1 MYEKIVLPN
10 GVRVVAERIE
20 HVRSAALGI
29 WVGNGS
35 RFEPKEQ
42 NGISHFIEH
51 MIFKGTE
58 KHTARQIA
66 SMMDAM
72 GGQSNAFTTKDCTCY
87 YMKVLD
93 THLHTAAELL
103 ADMFL
108 CSRFADEDIALER
121 GVVLEE
127 IDMYEDAP
135 DDVATEKLFEACYQ
149 GTALGRPILGT
160 EETLNAMDSKVLHH
174 YMKCNYH
181 PQDTVVALS
190 GRFSDADLQYI
201 CELFGQMQ
209 GNGHN
214 EIERASYQPCIV
226 VRPKEIEQNHLCIG
240 FPGLPLLDK
249 KRYAYQ
255 LMNGIIG
262 GGMSSR
268 LFQTVRERNGLC
280 YSVYSFPSSH
290 VDTGMFSIYVGLGQ
304 EQEQKA
310 TRLIC
315 DVLRQFCEEGPTREE
330 LSRCREQL
338 KSNLLM
344 GLESTNARM
353 HHLGRSELFQQ
364 RVLDADE
371 LVTAYDAVTAEQICE
386 LARQVFCFD
395 KVSICAVGNTAS
407 HTYYQELIGADK
419 IRADKFF

>member
-1 MYEKIVLPN
+1 MYQKITLRN
-10 GVRVVAERIE
+10 GVRVVAERID
-20 HVRSAALGI
+20 HVRSAAIGVWI
-29 WVGNGS
+29 GNGS
-35 RFEPKEQ
+35 RFESAEQ

-58 KHTARQIA
+58 KRTARHIA

-108 CSRFADEDIALER
+108 CSSFADEDIELER

-127 IDMYEDAP
+127 IDMYEDTP
-135 DDVATEKLFEACYQ
+135 EDVATEKLFEACYE

-160 EETLNAMDSKVLHH
+160 EETLARMDSKALHD
-174 YMKCNYH
+174 YVRKNYH
-181 PQDTVVALS
+181 PEDTVVALS
-190 GRFSDADLQYI
+190 GSFSDADLDYI
-201 CELFGQMQ
+201 CELFGEMQ
-209 GNGHN
+209 GSGRNQ
-214 EIERASYQPCIV
+214 IEPAHYQPRV
-226 VRPKEIEQNHLCIG
+226 VIRSKEIEQNHLCLG
-240 FPGLPLLDK
+240 FPGLPLLDD

-255 LMNGIIG
+255 LMNAIIG

-268 LFQTVRERNGLC
+268 LFQTVRERNGMC
-280 YSVYSFPSSH
+280 YSIYSFPSSH

-304 EQEQKA
+304 EDEAKA
-310 TRLIC
+310 AKLIC
-315 DVLRQFCEEGPTREE
+315 NVLRDFCAEGPTREE

-353 HHLGRSELFQQ
+353 HHLGRYELFTDH
-364 RVLDADE
+364 VVSSDE
-371 LVTAYDAVTAEQICE
+371 LVAAYDAVTADQVRA
-386 LARQVFCFD
+386 LANEVFRFD
-395 KVSICAVGNTAS
+395 QASICAVGNTGDEA
-407 HTYYQELIGADK
+407 YYRSLIG
-419 IRADKFF
+419 

>member
-1 MYEKIVLPN
+1 MYQKITLRN
-10 GVRVVAERIE
+10 GVRVVAERID
-20 HVRSAALGI
+20 HVRSAAIGVWI
-29 WVGNGS
+29 GNGS
-35 RFEPKEQ
+35 RFERAEQ

-58 KHTARQIA
+58 KRTARHIA
-66 SMMDAM
+66 SVMDAM

-103 ADMFL
+103 TDMFL
-108 CSRFADEDIALER
+108 CSSFADEDIELER

-127 IDMYEDAP
+127 IDMYEDTP
-135 DDVATEKLFEACYQ
+135 EDVATEKLFEACYE

-160 EETLNAMDSKVLHH
+160 EETLARMDSKALHD
-174 YMKCNYH
+174 YVRKNYH

-190 GRFSDADLQYI
+190 GSFSDADLDYI
-201 CELFGQMQ
+201 CELFGEMQ
-209 GNGHN
+209 GSGRNQ
-214 EIERASYQPCIV
+214 IEPAHYQPRVV
-226 VRPKEIEQNHLCIG
+226 VRSKEIEQNHLCLG
-240 FPGLPLLDK
+240 FPGLPLLDD

-255 LMNGIIG
+255 LMNAIIG

-268 LFQTVRERNGLC
+268 LFQTVRERNGMC
-280 YSVYSFPSSH
+280 YSIYSFPSSH

-304 EQEQKA
+304 EDEAKA
-310 TRLIC
+310 AKLIC
-315 DVLRQFCEEGPTREE
+315 NVLHDFCAEGPTREE

-353 HHLGRSELFQQ
+353 HHLGRYELFTDH
-364 RVLDADE
+364 VVSSDE
-371 LVTAYDAVTAEQICE
+371 LVAAYDAVTADQVRA
-386 LARQVFCFD
+386 LANEVFRFD
-395 KVSICAVGNTAS
+395 QASICAVGNTGDEA
-407 HTYYQELIGADK
+407 YYRSLIG
-419 IRADKFF
+419 

>member
-1 MYEKIVLPN
+1 MYQKITLRN
-10 GVRVVAERIE
+10 GVRVVAERID
-20 HVRSAALGI
+20 HVRSAAIGVWI
-29 WVGNGS
+29 GNGS
-35 RFEPKEQ
+35 RFESAEQ

-58 KHTARQIA
+58 KRTAQHIA

-93 THLHTAAELL
+93 IHLHTAAELL

-108 CSRFADEDIALER
+108 CSSFADEDIELER

-127 IDMYEDAP
+127 IDMYEDTP
-135 DDVATEKLFEACYQ
+135 EDVATEKLFEACYE

-160 EETLNAMDSKVLHH
+160 EETLARMDSKALHD
-174 YMKCNYH
+174 YVRKNYH
-181 PQDTVVALS
+181 PEDTVVALS
-190 GRFSDADLQYI
+190 GSFSDTDLDYI
-201 CELFGQMQ
+201 CELFGEMQ
-209 GNGHN
+209 GSGRNK
-214 EIERASYQPCIV
+214 IEPAHYQPHV
-226 VRPKEIEQNHLCIG
+226 VIRPKEIEQNHLCLG
-240 FPGLPLLDK
+240 FPGLPLLDD

-255 LMNGIIG
+255 LMNAIIG

-268 LFQTVRERNGLC
+268 LFQTVRERNGMC
-280 YSVYSFPSSH
+280 YSIYSFPSSH

-304 EQEQKA
+304 EDEAKA
-310 TRLIC
+310 AKLIC
-315 DVLRQFCEEGPTREE
+315 NVLRDFCAEGPTREE

-353 HHLGRSELFQQ
+353 HHLGRYELFTDH
-364 RVLDADE
+364 VVSSDE
-371 LVTAYDAVTAEQICE
+371 LVAAYDAVTADQVRA
-386 LARQVFCFD
+386 LANEVFRFD
-395 KVSICAVGNTAS
+395 QASICAVGNTGDEA
-407 HTYYQELIGADK
+407 YYRSLIG
-419 IRADKFF
+419 

>member
-1 MYEKIVLPN
+1 MYQKITLRN
-10 GVRVVAERIE
+10 GVRVVAERID
-20 HVRSAALGI
+20 HVRSAAIGVWI
-29 WVGNGS
+29 GNGS
-35 RFEPKEQ
+35 RFESAEQ

-58 KHTARQIA
+58 KRTARHIA

-108 CSRFADEDIALER
+108 CSSFADEDIELER

-127 IDMYEDAP
+127 IDMYEDTP
-135 DDVATEKLFEACYQ
+135 EDVATEKLFEACYE

-160 EETLNAMDSKVLHH
+160 EETLARMDSKALHD
-174 YMKCNYH
+174 YVRKNYH
-181 PQDTVVALS
+181 PEDTVVALS
-190 GRFSDADLQYI
+190 GSFSDADLDYI
-201 CELFGQMQ
+201 CELFGEMQ
-209 GNGHN
+209 GSGRNQ
-214 EIERASYQPCIV
+214 IEPAHYQPRV
-226 VRPKEIEQNHLCIG
+226 VIRSKEIEQNHLCLG
-240 FPGLPLLDK
+240 FPGLPLLDD

-255 LMNGIIG
+255 LMNAIIG

-268 LFQTVRERNGLC
+268 LFQTVRERNGMC
-280 YSVYSFPSSH
+280 YSIYSFPSSH

-304 EQEQKA
+304 EDEAKA
-310 TRLIC
+310 AKLIC
-315 DVLRQFCEEGPTREE
+315 NVLRDFCAEGPTREE

-353 HHLGRSELFQQ
+353 HHLGRYELFTDH
-364 RVLDADE
+364 VVSSDE
-371 LVTAYDAVTAEQICE
+371 LVAAYDAVTADQVRA
-386 LARQVFCFD
+386 LANEVFRFD
-395 KVSICAVGNTAS
+395 QASICAVGNTRDEA
-407 HTYYQELIGADK
+407 YYRSLIG
-419 IRADKFF
+419 

>member
-1 MYEKIVLPN
+1 MYQKITLRN
-10 GVRVVAERIE
+10 GVRVVAERID
-20 HVRSAALGI
+20 HVRSAAIGVWI
-29 WVGNGS
+29 GNGS
-35 RFEPKEQ
+35 RFESAEQ

-58 KHTARQIA
+58 KRTAQHIA

-108 CSRFADEDIALER
+108 CSSFADEDIELER

-127 IDMYEDAP
+127 IDMYEDTP
-135 DDVATEKLFEACYQ
+135 EDVATEKLFEACYE

-160 EETLNAMDSKVLHH
+160 EETLARMDSKALHD
-174 YMKCNYH
+174 YVRKNYH
-181 PQDTVVALS
+181 PEDTVVALS
-190 GRFSDADLQYI
+190 GSFSDTDLDYI
-201 CELFGQMQ
+201 CELFGEMQ
-209 GNGHN
+209 GSGRNK
-214 EIERASYQPCIV
+214 IEPAHYQPRV
-226 VRPKEIEQNHLCIG
+226 VIRSKEIEQNHLCLG
-240 FPGLPLLDK
+240 FPGLPLLDD

-255 LMNGIIG
+255 LMNAIIG

-268 LFQTVRERNGLC
+268 LFQTVRERNGMC
-280 YSVYSFPSSH
+280 YSIYSFPSSH

-304 EQEQKA
+304 EDEAKA
-310 TRLIC
+310 AKLIC
-315 DVLRQFCEEGPTREE
+315 NVLRDFCAEGPTREE

-353 HHLGRSELFQQ
+353 HHLGRYELFTDH
-364 RVLDADE
+364 VVSSDE
-371 LVTAYDAVTAEQICE
+371 LVAAYDAVTADQVRA
-386 LARQVFCFD
+386 LANEVFRFD
-395 KVSICAVGNTAS
+395 QASICAVGNTGDEA
-407 HTYYQELIGADK
+407 YYRSLIG
-419 IRADKFF
+419 

>member
-1 MYEKIVLPN
+1 MYQKITLRN
-10 GVRVVAERIE
+10 GVRVVAERID
-20 HVRSAALGI
+20 HVRSASIGVWI
-29 WVGNGS
+29 GNGS
-35 RFEPKEQ
+35 RFESAEQ

-58 KHTARQIA
+58 KRTARHIA

-108 CSRFADEDIALER
+108 CSSFADEDIELER

-127 IDMYEDAP
+127 IDMYEDTP
-135 DDVATEKLFEACYQ
+135 EDVATEKLFEACYE

-160 EETLNAMDSKVLHH
+160 EETLARMDSKALHD
-174 YMKCNYH
+174 YVRKNYH
-181 PQDTVVALS
+181 PEDTVVALS
-190 GRFSDADLQYI
+190 GSFSDADLDYI
-201 CELFGQMQ
+201 CELFGEMQ
-209 GNGHN
+209 GSGRNQ
-214 EIERASYQPCIV
+214 IEPAHYQPRV
-226 VRPKEIEQNHLCIG
+226 VIRPKEIEQNHLCLG
-240 FPGLPLLDK
+240 FPGLPLLDD

-255 LMNGIIG
+255 LMNAIIG

-268 LFQTVRERNGLC
+268 LFQTVRERNGMC
-280 YSVYSFPSSH
+280 YSIYSFPSSH

-304 EQEQKA
+304 EDEAKA
-310 TRLIC
+310 AKLIC
-315 DVLRQFCEEGPTREE
+315 NVLRDFCAEGPTREE

-353 HHLGRSELFQQ
+353 HHLGRYELFTDH
-364 RVLDADE
+364 VVSSDE
-371 LVTAYDAVTAEQICE
+371 LVAAYDAVTADQVRA
-386 LARQVFCFD
+386 LANEVFRFD
-395 KVSICAVGNTAS
+395 QASICAVGNTGDEA
-407 HTYYQELIGADK
+407 YYRSLIG
-419 IRADKFF
+419 

>member
-1 MYEKIVLPN
+1 MYQKIALRN
-10 GVRVVAERIE
+10 GVRVVAERID
-20 HVRSAALGI
+20 HVRSAAIGVWI
-29 WVGNGS
+29 GNGS
-35 RFEPKEQ
+35 RFESAEQ

-58 KHTARQIA
+58 KRTARHIA

-108 CSRFADEDIALER
+108 CSSFADEDIELER

-127 IDMYEDAP
+127 IDMYEDTP
-135 DDVATEKLFEACYQ
+135 EDVATEKLFEACYE

-160 EETLNAMDSKVLHH
+160 EETLARMDSKALHD
-174 YMKCNYH
+174 YVRKNYH
-181 PQDTVVALS
+181 PEDTVVALS
-190 GRFSDADLQYI
+190 GSFSDADLDYI
-201 CELFGQMQ
+201 CELFGEMQ
-209 GNGHN
+209 GSGRNQ
-214 EIERASYQPCIV
+214 IEPAHYQPRV
-226 VRPKEIEQNHLCIG
+226 VIRSKEIEQNHLCLG
-240 FPGLPLLDK
+240 FPGLPLLDD

-255 LMNGIIG
+255 LMNAIIG

-268 LFQTVRERNGLC
+268 LFQTVRERNGMC
-280 YSVYSFPSSH
+280 YSIYSFPSSH

-304 EQEQKA
+304 EDEAKA
-310 TRLIC
+310 AKLIC
-315 DVLRQFCEEGPTREE
+315 NVLRDFCAEGPTREE

-353 HHLGRSELFQQ
+353 HHLGRYELFTDH
-364 RVLDADE
+364 VISSDE
-371 LVTAYDAVTAEQICE
+371 LVAAYDAVTADQVRA
-386 LARQVFCFD
+386 LANEMFRFD
-395 KVSICAVGNTAS
+395 QASICAVGNTGDEA
-407 HTYYQELIGADK
+407 YYRSLIG
-419 IRADKFF
+419 

>member
-1 MYEKIVLPN
+1 MYQKIALRN
-10 GVRVVAERIE
+10 GVRVVAERID
-20 HVRSAALGI
+20 HVRSAAIGVWI
-29 WVGNGS
+29 GNGS
-35 RFEPKEQ
+35 RFESAEQ

-58 KHTARQIA
+58 KRTARHIA

-108 CSRFADEDIALER
+108 CSSFANEDIELER

-127 IDMYEDAP
+127 IDMYEDTP
-135 DDVATEKLFEACYQ
+135 EDVATEKLFEACYE

-160 EETLNAMDSKVLHH
+160 EETLARMDSKALHD
-174 YMKCNYH
+174 YVRKNYH
-181 PQDTVVALS
+181 PEDTVVALS
-190 GRFSDADLQYI
+190 GSFSDADLDYI
-201 CELFGQMQ
+201 CELFGEMQ
-209 GNGHN
+209 GSGRNQ
-214 EIERASYQPCIV
+214 IEPAHYQPRV
-226 VRPKEIEQNHLCIG
+226 VIRSKEIEQNHLCLG
-240 FPGLPLLDK
+240 FPGLPLLDD

-255 LMNGIIG
+255 LMNAIIG

-268 LFQTVRERNGLC
+268 LFQTVRERNGMC
-280 YSVYSFPSSH
+280 YSIYSFPSSH

-304 EQEQKA
+304 EDEAKA
-310 TRLIC
+310 AKLIC
-315 DVLRQFCEEGPTREE
+315 NVLRDFCAEGPTREE

-353 HHLGRSELFQQ
+353 HHLGRYELFTDH
-364 RVLDADE
+364 VISSDE
-371 LVTAYDAVTAEQICE
+371 LVAAYDAVTADQVRA
-386 LARQVFCFD
+386 LANEVFRFD
-395 KVSICAVGNTAS
+395 QASICAVGNTGDEA
-407 HTYYQELIGADK
+407 YYRSLIG
-419 IRADKFF
+419 

>member
-1 MYEKIVLPN
+1 MYQKIALRN
-10 GVRVVAERIE
+10 GVRVVAERID
-20 HVRSAALGI
+20 HVRSAAIGVWI
-29 WVGNGS
+29 GNGS
-35 RFEPKEQ
+35 RFESAEQ

-58 KHTARQIA
+58 KRTAQHIA

-108 CSRFADEDIALER
+108 CSSFADEDIELER

-127 IDMYEDAP
+127 IDMYEDTP
-135 DDVATEKLFEACYQ
+135 EDVATEKLFEACYE

-160 EETLNAMDSKVLHH
+160 EETLARMDSKALHD
-174 YMKCNYH
+174 YVRKNYH
-181 PQDTVVALS
+181 PEDTVVALS
-190 GRFSDADLQYI
+190 GSFSDADLDYI
-201 CELFGQMQ
+201 CELFGEMQ
-209 GNGHN
+209 GSGRNK
-214 EIERASYQPCIV
+214 IEPAHYQPRV
-226 VRPKEIEQNHLCIG
+226 VIRSKEIEQNHLCLG
-240 FPGLPLLDK
+240 FPGLPLLDD

-255 LMNGIIG
+255 LMNAIIG

-268 LFQTVRERNGLC
+268 LFQTVRERNGMC
-280 YSVYSFPSSH
+280 YSIYSFPSSH

-304 EQEQKA
+304 EDEAKA
-310 TRLIC
+310 AKLIC
-315 DVLRQFCEEGPTREE
+315 NVLRDFCAEGPTREE

-353 HHLGRSELFQQ
+353 HHLGRYELFTDH
-364 RVLDADE
+364 VVSSDE
-371 LVTAYDAVTAEQICE
+371 LVAAYDAVTADQVRA
-386 LARQVFCFD
+386 LANEVFRFD
-395 KVSICAVGNTAS
+395 QASICAVGNTGDEA
-407 HTYYQELIGADK
+407 YYRSLIG
-419 IRADKFF
+419 

>member
-1 MYEKIVLPN
+1 MYQKITLRN
-10 GVRVVAERIE
+10 GVRVVAERID
-20 HVRSAALGI
+20 HVRSAAIGVWI
-29 WVGNGS
+29 GNGS
-35 RFEPKEQ
+35 RFENAEQ

-58 KHTARQIA
+58 KRTARHIA

-108 CSRFADEDIALER
+108 CSSFADEDIELER

-127 IDMYEDAP
+127 IDMYEDTP
-135 DDVATEKLFEACYQ
+135 EDVATEKLFEACYE

-160 EETLNAMDSKVLHH
+160 EETLARMDSKALHD
-174 YMKCNYH
+174 YVRKNYH
-181 PQDTVVALS
+181 PEDTVVALS
-190 GRFSDADLQYI
+190 GSFSDADLDYI
-201 CELFGQMQ
+201 CELFGEMQ
-209 GNGHN
+209 GSGRNQ
-214 EIERASYQPCIV
+214 IEPAHYQPRV
-226 VRPKEIEQNHLCIG
+226 VIRSKEIEQNHLCLG
-240 FPGLPLLDK
+240 FPGLPLLDD

-255 LMNGIIG
+255 LMNAIIG

-268 LFQTVRERNGLC
+268 LFQTVRERNGMC
-280 YSVYSFPSSH
+280 YSIYSFPSSH

-304 EQEQKA
+304 EDEAKA
-310 TRLIC
+310 AKLIC
-315 DVLRQFCEEGPTREE
+315 NVLRDFCAEGPTREE

-353 HHLGRSELFQQ
+353 HHLGRYELFT
-364 RVLDADE
+364 DHIISSDE
-371 LVTAYDAVTAEQICE
+371 LVAAYDAVTADQVRA
-386 LARQVFCFD
+386 LANEVFRFD
-395 KVSICAVGNTAS
+395 QASICAVGNTGDEE
-407 HTYYQELIGADK
+407 YYRSLIG
-419 IRADKFF
+419 

>member
-1 MYEKIVLPN
+1 MYQKITLRN
-10 GVRVVAERIE
+10 GVRVVAERID
-20 HVRSAALGI
+20 HVRSAAIGVWI
-29 WVGNGS
+29 GNGS
-35 RFEPKEQ
+35 RFESAEQ

-58 KHTARQIA
+58 KRTARHIA

-108 CSRFADEDIALER
+108 CSSFADEDIELEH

-127 IDMYEDAP
+127 IDMYEDTP
-135 DDVATEKLFEACYQ
+135 EDVATEKLFEACYE

-160 EETLNAMDSKVLHH
+160 EETLARMDSKALHD
-174 YMKCNYH
+174 YVRKNYH
-181 PQDTVVALS
+181 PEDTVVALS
-190 GRFSDADLQYI
+190 GSFSDADLDYI
-201 CELFGQMQ
+201 CELFGEMQ
-209 GNGHN
+209 GSGRNQ
-214 EIERASYQPCIV
+214 IEPAHYQPRV
-226 VRPKEIEQNHLCIG
+226 VIRPKEIEQNHLCVG
-240 FPGLPLLDK
+240 FPGLPLLDD

-255 LMNGIIG
+255 LMNAIIG

-268 LFQTVRERNGLC
+268 LFQTVRERNGMC
-280 YSVYSFPSSH
+280 YSIYSFPSSH

-304 EQEQKA
+304 EDEAKA
-310 TRLIC
+310 AKLIC
-315 DVLRQFCEEGPTREE
+315 NVLRDFCAEGPTREE

-353 HHLGRSELFQQ
+353 HHLGRYELFTDH
-364 RVLDADE
+364 VVSSDE
-371 LVTAYDAVTAEQICE
+371 LVAAYDAVTADQVRA
-386 LARQVFCFD
+386 LANEVFRFD
-395 KVSICAVGNTAS
+395 QASICAVGNTGDEA
-407 HTYYQELIGADK
+407 YYRSLIG
-419 IRADKFF
+419 

>member
-1 MYEKIVLPN
+1 MYQKITLRN
-10 GVRVVAERIE
+10 GVRVVAERID
-20 HVRSAALGI
+20 HVRSAAIGVWI
-29 WVGNGS
+29 GNGS
-35 RFEPKEQ
+35 RFESAEQ

-58 KHTARQIA
+58 KRTARHIA

-108 CSRFADEDIALER
+108 CSSFADEDIELER

-127 IDMYEDAP
+127 IDMYEDTP
-135 DDVATEKLFEACYQ
+135 EDVATEKLFEACYE
-149 GTALGRPILGT
+149 GTALGRPILGI
-160 EETLNAMDSKVLHH
+160 EETLARMDSKALHD
-174 YMKCNYH
+174 YVRKNYH
-181 PQDTVVALS
+181 PEDTVVALS
-190 GRFSDADLQYI
+190 GSFSDADLDYI
-201 CELFGQMQ
+201 CELFGEMQ
-209 GNGHN
+209 GSGRNQ
-214 EIERASYQPCIV
+214 IEPAHYQPRV
-226 VRPKEIEQNHLCIG
+226 VIRPKEIEQNHLCLG
-240 FPGLPLLDK
+240 FPGLPLLDD

-255 LMNGIIG
+255 LMNAIIG

-268 LFQTVRERNGLC
+268 LFQTVRERNGMC
-280 YSVYSFPSSH
+280 YSIYSFPSSH

-304 EQEQKA
+304 EDEAKA
-310 TRLIC
+310 AKLIC
-315 DVLRQFCEEGPTREE
+315 NVLRDFCAEGPTREE

-353 HHLGRSELFQQ
+353 HHLGRYELFT
-364 RVLDADE
+364 DHIISSDE
-371 LVTAYDAVTAEQICE
+371 LVAAYDAVTADQVRA
-386 LARQVFCFD
+386 LANEVFRFD
-395 KVSICAVGNTAS
+395 QASICAVGNTGDEA
-407 HTYYQELIGADK
+407 YYRSLIG
-419 IRADKFF
+419 

>member
-1 MYEKIVLPN
+1 MYQKITLRN
-10 GVRVVAERIE
+10 GVRVVAERIG
-20 HVRSAALGI
+20 HVRSAAIGVWI
-29 WVGNGS
+29 GNGS
-35 RFEPKEQ
+35 RFESAEQ

-58 KHTARQIA
+58 KRTARHIA

-108 CSRFADEDIALER
+108 CSSFADEDIELER

-127 IDMYEDAP
+127 IDMYEDTP
-135 DDVATEKLFEACYQ
+135 EDVATEKLFEACYE

-160 EETLNAMDSKVLHH
+160 EETLARMDSKALHD
-174 YMKCNYH
+174 YVRKNYH
-181 PQDTVVALS
+181 PEDTVIALS
-190 GRFSDADLQYI
+190 GSFSDADLNYI
-201 CELFGQMQ
+201 CELFGEMQ
-209 GNGHN
+209 GSGRNQ
-214 EIERASYQPCIV
+214 IEPAHYQPRV
-226 VRPKEIEQNHLCIG
+226 VIRSKEIEQNHLCLG
-240 FPGLPLLDK
+240 FPGLPLLDD

-255 LMNGIIG
+255 LMNAIIG

-268 LFQTVRERNGLC
+268 LFQTVRERNGMC
-280 YSVYSFPSSH
+280 YSIYSFPSSH

-304 EQEQKA
+304 EDEAKA
-310 TRLIC
+310 AKLIC
-315 DVLRQFCEEGPTREE
+315 NVLRDFCAEGPTREE

-353 HHLGRSELFQQ
+353 HHLGRYELFTDH
-364 RVLDADE
+364 VVSSDE
-371 LVTAYDAVTAEQICE
+371 LVAAYDAVTADQVRA
-386 LARQVFCFD
+386 LANEVFRFD
-395 KVSICAVGNTAS
+395 QASICAVGNTGDEA
-407 HTYYQELIGADK
+407 YYRSLIG
-419 IRADKFF
+419 

>member
-1 MYEKIVLPN
+1 MYQKITLRN
-10 GVRVVAERIE
+10 GVRVVAERIG
-20 HVRSAALGI
+20 HVRSAAIGVWI
-29 WVGNGS
+29 GNGS
-35 RFEPKEQ
+35 RFESAEQ

-58 KHTARQIA
+58 KRTARHIA

-108 CSRFADEDIALER
+108 CSSFADEDIELER

-127 IDMYEDAP
+127 IDMYEDTP
-135 DDVATEKLFEACYQ
+135 EDVATEKLFEACYE

-160 EETLNAMDSKVLHH
+160 EDTLARMDSKALHD
-174 YMKCNYH
+174 YVRKNYH
-181 PQDTVVALS
+181 PEDTVVALS
-190 GRFSDADLQYI
+190 GSFSDADLNYI
-201 CELFGQMQ
+201 CELFGEMQ
-209 GNGHN
+209 GSGRNQ
-214 EIERASYQPCIV
+214 IEPAHYQPRV
-226 VRPKEIEQNHLCIG
+226 VIRSKEIEQNHLCLG
-240 FPGLPLLDK
+240 FPGLPLLDD

-255 LMNGIIG
+255 LMNAIIG

-268 LFQTVRERNGLC
+268 LFQTVRERNGMC
-280 YSVYSFPSSH
+280 YSIYSFPSSH

-304 EQEQKA
+304 EDEAKA
-310 TRLIC
+310 AKLIC
-315 DVLRQFCEEGPTREE
+315 NVLRDFCAEGPTREE

-353 HHLGRSELFQQ
+353 HHLGRYELFTDH
-364 RVLDADE
+364 VVSSDE
-371 LVTAYDAVTAEQICE
+371 LVAAYDAVTADQVRA
-386 LARQVFCFD
+386 LANEVFRFD
-395 KVSICAVGNTAS
+395 QASICAVGNTGDEA
-407 HTYYQELIGADK
+407 YYRSLIG
-419 IRADKFF
+419 

>member
-1 MYEKIVLPN
+1 MYQKITLRN
-10 GVRVVAERIE
+10 GVRVVAERID
-20 HVRSAALGI
+20 HVRSAAIGVWI
-29 WVGNGS
+29 GNGS
-35 RFEPKEQ
+35 RFESAEQ

-58 KHTARQIA
+58 KRTARHIA

-108 CSRFADEDIALER
+108 CSSFADEDIELER

-127 IDMYEDAP
+127 IDMYEDTP
-135 DDVATEKLFEACYQ
+135 EDVATEKLFEACYE

-160 EETLNAMDSKVLHH
+160 EETLARMDSKALHD
-174 YMKCNYH
+174 YVRKNYH
-181 PQDTVVALS
+181 PEDTVIALS
-190 GRFSDADLQYI
+190 GSFSDADLDYI
-201 CELFGQMQ
+201 CELFGEMQ
-209 GNGHN
+209 GSGRNK
-214 EIERASYQPCIV
+214 IEPAHYQPRV
-226 VRPKEIEQNHLCIG
+226 VIRSKEIEQNHLCLG
-240 FPGLPLLDK
+240 FPGLPLLDD

-255 LMNGIIG
+255 LMNAIIG

-268 LFQTVRERNGLC
+268 LFQTVRERNGMC
-280 YSVYSFPSSH
+280 YSIYSFPSSH

-304 EQEQKA
+304 EDEAKA
-310 TRLIC
+310 AKLIC
-315 DVLRQFCEEGPTREE
+315 NVLRDFCAEGPTREE

-353 HHLGRSELFQQ
+353 HHLGRYELFTDH
-364 RVLDADE
+364 VVSSDE
-371 LVTAYDAVTAEQICE
+371 LVAAYDAVTADQVRA
-386 LARQVFCFD
+386 LANEVFRFD
-395 KVSICAVGNTAS
+395 QASICAVGNTGDEA
-407 HTYYQELIGADK
+407 YYRSLIG
-419 IRADKFF
+419 

>member
-1 MYEKIVLPN
+1 MYQKIILRN
-10 GVRVVAERIE
+10 GVRVVAERID
-20 HVRSAALGI
+20 HVRSAAIGVWI
-29 WVGNGS
+29 GNGS
-35 RFEPKEQ
+35 RFESAEQ

-58 KHTARQIA
+58 KRTARHIA

-108 CSRFADEDIALER
+108 CSSFADEDIELER

-127 IDMYEDAP
+127 IDMYEDTP
-135 DDVATEKLFEACYQ
+135 EDVATEKLFEACYEA
-149 GTALGRPILGT
+149 TALGRPILGT
-160 EETLNAMDSKVLHH
+160 EETLARMDSKALHD
-174 YMKCNYH
+174 YVRKNYH
-181 PQDTVVALS
+181 PEDTVVALS
-190 GRFSDADLQYI
+190 GSFSDADLDYI
-201 CELFGQMQ
+201 CELFGEMQ
-209 GNGHN
+209 GSGRNQ
-214 EIERASYQPCIV
+214 IEPAHYQPRV
-226 VRPKEIEQNHLCIG
+226 VIRSKEIEQNHLCLG
-240 FPGLPLLDK
+240 FPGLPLLDD

-255 LMNGIIG
+255 LMNAIIG

-268 LFQTVRERNGLC
+268 LFQTVRERNGMC
-280 YSVYSFPSSH
+280 YSIYSFPSSH

-304 EQEQKA
+304 EDEAKA
-310 TRLIC
+310 AKLIC
-315 DVLRQFCEEGPTREE
+315 NVLRDFCAEGPTREE

-353 HHLGRSELFQQ
+353 HHLGRYELFTDH
-364 RVLDADE
+364 VISSDE
-371 LVTAYDAVTAEQICE
+371 LVAAYDAVTADQVRA
-386 LARQVFCFD
+386 LANEMFRFD
-395 KVSICAVGNTAS
+395 QASICAVGNTGDEA
-407 HTYYQELIGADK
+407 YYRSLIG
-419 IRADKFF
+419 

>member
-1 MYEKIVLPN
+1 MYQKITLRN
-10 GVRVVAERIE
+10 GVRVVAERID
-20 HVRSAALGI
+20 HVRSAAIGVWI
-29 WVGNGS
+29 GNGS
-35 RFEPKEQ
+35 RFESAEQ

-58 KHTARQIA
+58 KRTARHIA

-108 CSRFADEDIALER
+108 CSSFADEDIELER

-127 IDMYEDAP
+127 IDMYEDTP
-135 DDVATEKLFEACYQ
+135 EDVATEKLFEACYE

-160 EETLNAMDSKVLHH
+160 EETLARMDSKALHD
-174 YMKCNYH
+174 YVRKNYH
-181 PQDTVVALS
+181 PEDTVIALS
-190 GRFSDADLQYI
+190 GSFSDADLNYI
-201 CELFGQMQ
+201 CELFGEMQ
-209 GNGHN
+209 GSGRNQ
-214 EIERASYQPCIV
+214 IEPAHYQPRV
-226 VRPKEIEQNHLCIG
+226 VIRSKEIEQNHLCLG
-240 FPGLPLLDK
+240 FPGLPLLDD

-255 LMNGIIG
+255 LMNAIIG

-268 LFQTVRERNGLC
+268 LFQTVRERNGMC
-280 YSVYSFPSSH
+280 YSIYSFPSSH

-304 EQEQKA
+304 EDEAKA
-310 TRLIC
+310 AKLIC
-315 DVLRQFCEEGPTREE
+315 NVLRDFCAEGPTREE

-353 HHLGRSELFQQ
+353 HHLGRYELFTDH
-364 RVLDADE
+364 VVSSDE
-371 LVTAYDAVTAEQICE
+371 LVAAYDAVTADQVRA
-386 LARQVFCFD
+386 LANEVFRFD
-395 KVSICAVGNTAS
+395 QASICAVGNTGDES
-407 HTYYQELIGADK
+407 YYRRLIG
-419 IRADKFF
+419 

>member
-1 MYEKIVLPN
+1 MYQKITLRN
-10 GVRVVAERIE
+10 GVRVVAERIG
-20 HVRSAALGI
+20 HVRSAAIGVWI
-29 WVGNGS
+29 GNGS
-35 RFEPKEQ
+35 RFESAEQ

-58 KHTARQIA
+58 KRTARHIA

-108 CSRFADEDIALER
+108 CSSFADEDIELER

-127 IDMYEDAP
+127 IDMYEDTP
-135 DDVATEKLFEACYQ
+135 EDVATEKLFEACYE

-160 EETLNAMDSKVLHH
+160 EETLARMDSKALHD
-174 YMKCNYH
+174 YVRKNYH
-181 PQDTVVALS
+181 PEDTVVALS
-190 GRFSDADLQYI
+190 GSFSDADLDYI
-201 CELFGQMQ
+201 CELFGEMQ
-209 GNGHN
+209 GSGRNQ
-214 EIERASYQPCIV
+214 IEPAHYQPRV
-226 VRPKEIEQNHLCIG
+226 VIRSKEIEQNHLCLG
-240 FPGLPLLDK
+240 FPGLPLLDD

-255 LMNGIIG
+255 LMNAIIG

-268 LFQTVRERNGLC
+268 LFQTVRERNGMC
-280 YSVYSFPSSH
+280 YSIYSFPSSH

-304 EQEQKA
+304 EDEAKA
-310 TRLIC
+310 AKLIC
-315 DVLRQFCEEGPTREE
+315 NVLRDFCAEGPTREE

-353 HHLGRSELFQQ
+353 HHLGRYELFTDH
-364 RVLDADE
+364 VVSSDE
-371 LVTAYDAVTAEQICE
+371 LVAAYDAVTADQVRA
-386 LARQVFCFD
+386 LANEVFRFD
-395 KVSICAVGNTAS
+395 QASICAVGNTGDEA
-407 HTYYQELIGADK
+407 YYRSLIG
-419 IRADKFF
+419 

>member
-1 MYEKIVLPN
+1 MYQKIALRN
-10 GVRVVAERIE
+10 GVRVVAERID
-20 HVRSAALGI
+20 HVRSAAIGVWI
-29 WVGNGS
+29 GNGS
-35 RFEPKEQ
+35 RFESAEQ

-58 KHTARQIA
+58 KRTARHIA

-108 CSRFADEDIALER
+108 CSSFADEDIELER

-127 IDMYEDAP
+127 IDMYEDTP
-135 DDVATEKLFEACYQ
+135 EDVATEKLFEACYE

-160 EETLNAMDSKVLHH
+160 EETLARMDSKALHD
-174 YMKCNYH
+174 YVRKNYH
-181 PQDTVVALS
+181 PEDTVVALS
-190 GRFSDADLQYI
+190 GSFSDTDLDYI
-201 CELFGQMQ
+201 CELFGEMQ
-209 GNGHN
+209 GSGRNK
-214 EIERASYQPCIV
+214 IEPAHYQPRV
-226 VRPKEIEQNHLCIG
+226 VIRSKEIEQNHLCLG
-240 FPGLPLLDK
+240 FPGLPLLDD

-255 LMNGIIG
+255 LMNAIIG

-268 LFQTVRERNGLC
+268 LFQTVRERNGMC
-280 YSVYSFPSSH
+280 YSIYSFPSSH

-304 EQEQKA
+304 EDEAKA
-310 TRLIC
+310 AKLIC
-315 DVLRQFCEEGPTREE
+315 NVLRDFCAEGPTREE

-353 HHLGRSELFQQ
+353 HHLGRYELFTDH
-364 RVLDADE
+364 VVSSDE
-371 LVTAYDAVTAEQICE
+371 LVAAYDAVTADQVRA
-386 LARQVFCFD
+386 LANEVFRFD
-395 KVSICAVGNTAS
+395 QASICAVGNTGDEA
-407 HTYYQELIGADK
+407 YYRSLIG
-419 IRADKFF
+419 

>member
-1 MYEKIVLPN
+1 MYQKIILRN
-10 GVRVVAERIE
+10 GVRVVAERID
-20 HVRSAALGI
+20 HVRSAAIGVWI
-29 WVGNGS
+29 GNGS
-35 RFEPKEQ
+35 RFESAEQ

-58 KHTARQIA
+58 KRTARHIA

-108 CSRFADEDIALER
+108 CSSFADEDIELER

-127 IDMYEDAP
+127 IDMYEDTP
-135 DDVATEKLFEACYQ
+135 EDVATEKLFEACYE

-160 EETLNAMDSKVLHH
+160 EETLARMDSKALHD
-174 YMKCNYH
+174 YVRKNYH
-181 PQDTVVALS
+181 PEDTVVALS
-190 GRFSDADLQYI
+190 GSFSDADLDYI
-201 CELFGQMQ
+201 CELFGEMQ
-209 GNGHN
+209 GSGRNK
-214 EIERASYQPCIV
+214 IEPAHYQPRV
-226 VRPKEIEQNHLCIG
+226 VIRSKEIEQNHLCLG
-240 FPGLPLLDK
+240 FPGLPLLDD

-255 LMNGIIG
+255 LMNAIIG

-268 LFQTVRERNGLC
+268 LFQTVRERNGMC
-280 YSVYSFPSSH
+280 YSIYSFPSSH
-290 VDTGMFSIYVGLGQ
+290 VDTGMFSIYVGLGL
-304 EQEQKA
+304 EDEAKA
-310 TRLIC
+310 AKLIC
-315 DVLRQFCEEGPTREE
+315 NVLRDFCAEGPTREE

-353 HHLGRSELFQQ
+353 HHLGRYELFTDH
-364 RVLDADE
+364 VISSDE
-371 LVTAYDAVTAEQICE
+371 LVAAYDAVTADQVRA
-386 LARQVFCFD
+386 LANEMFRFD
-395 KVSICAVGNTAS
+395 QASICAVGNTGDEA
-407 HTYYQELIGADK
+407 YYRSLIG
-419 IRADKFF
+419 

>member
-1 MYEKIVLPN
+1 MYQKIILRN
-10 GVRVVAERIE
+10 GVRVVAERID
-20 HVRSAALGI
+20 HVRSAAIGVWI
-29 WVGNGS
+29 GNGS
-35 RFEPKEQ
+35 RFESAEQ

-58 KHTARQIA
+58 KRTARHIA

-108 CSRFADEDIALER
+108 CSSFADEDIELER

-127 IDMYEDAP
+127 IDMYEDTP
-135 DDVATEKLFEACYQ
+135 EDVATEKLFEACYE

-160 EETLNAMDSKVLHH
+160 EETLARMDSKALHD
-174 YMKCNYH
+174 YVRKNYH
-181 PQDTVVALS
+181 PEDTVVALS
-190 GRFSDADLQYI
+190 GSFSDADLDYI
-201 CELFGQMQ
+201 CELFGEMQ
-209 GNGHN
+209 GSGRNK
-214 EIERASYQPCIV
+214 IESAHYQPRV
-226 VRPKEIEQNHLCIG
+226 VIRSKEIEQNHLCLG
-240 FPGLPLLDK
+240 FPGLPLLDD

-255 LMNGIIG
+255 LMNAIIG

-268 LFQTVRERNGLC
+268 LFQTVRERNGMC
-280 YSVYSFPSSH
+280 YSIYSFPSSH

-304 EQEQKA
+304 EDEAKA
-310 TRLIC
+310 AKLIC
-315 DVLRQFCEEGPTREE
+315 NVLHDFCAEGPTREE

-353 HHLGRSELFQQ
+353 HHLGRYELFTDH
-364 RVLDADE
+364 VVSSDE
-371 LVTAYDAVTAEQICE
+371 LVAAYDAVTADQVRA
-386 LARQVFCFD
+386 LANEVFRFD
-395 KVSICAVGNTAS
+395 QASICAVGNTGDEA
-407 HTYYQELIGADK
+407 YYRSLIG
-419 IRADKFF
+419 

>member
-1 MYEKIVLPN
+1 MYQKITLRN
-10 GVRVVAERIE
+10 GVRVVAERID
-20 HVRSAALGI
+20 HVRSAAIGVWI
-29 WVGNGS
+29 GNGS
-35 RFEPKEQ
+35 RFESAKQ

-58 KHTARQIA
+58 KRTARHIA

-108 CSRFADEDIALER
+108 CSSFADEDIELER

-127 IDMYEDAP
+127 IDMYEDTP
-135 DDVATEKLFEACYQ
+135 EDVATEKLFEACYE

-160 EETLNAMDSKVLHH
+160 EETLARMDSKALHD
-174 YMKCNYH
+174 YVRKNYH
-181 PQDTVVALS
+181 PEDTVVALS
-190 GRFSDADLQYI
+190 GSFSDADLDYI
-201 CELFGQMQ
+201 CELFGEMQ
-209 GNGHN
+209 GSGRNQ
-214 EIERASYQPCIV
+214 IEPARYQPRV
-226 VRPKEIEQNHLCIG
+226 VIRPKEIEQNHLCLG
-240 FPGLPLLDK
+240 FPGLPLLDD

-255 LMNGIIG
+255 LMNAIIG

-268 LFQTVRERNGLC
+268 LFQTVRERNGMC
-280 YSVYSFPSSH
+280 YSIYSFPSSH

-304 EQEQKA
+304 EDEAKA
-310 TRLIC
+310 AKLIC
-315 DVLRQFCEEGPTREE
+315 NVLRDFCAEGPTREE

-353 HHLGRSELFQQ
+353 HHLGRYELFTDH
-364 RVLDADE
+364 VVSSDE
-371 LVTAYDAVTAEQICE
+371 LVAAYDAVTADQVRA
-386 LARQVFCFD
+386 LANEVFRFD
-395 KVSICAVGNTAS
+395 QASICAVGNTGDEA
-407 HTYYQELIGADK
+407 YYRSLIG
-419 IRADKFF
+419 

>member
-1 MYEKIVLPN
+1 MYQKITLRN
-10 GVRVVAERIE
+10 GVRVVAERID
-20 HVRSAALGI
+20 HVRSAAIGVWI
-29 WVGNGS
+29 GNGS
-35 RFEPKEQ
+35 RFESAEQ

-58 KHTARQIA
+58 KRTAQHIA

-108 CSRFADEDIALER
+108 CSSFADEDIELER

-127 IDMYEDAP
+127 IDMYEDTP
-135 DDVATEKLFEACYQ
+135 EDVATEKLFEACYE

-160 EETLNAMDSKVLHH
+160 EETLARMDSKALHD
-174 YMKCNYH
+174 YVRKNYH
-181 PQDTVVALS
+181 PEDTVVALS
-190 GRFSDADLQYI
+190 GSFSDADLDYI
-201 CELFGQMQ
+201 CELFGEMQ
-209 GNGHN
+209 GSGRNK
-214 EIERASYQPCIV
+214 IEPAHYQPRV
-226 VRPKEIEQNHLCIG
+226 VIRSKEIEQNHLCLG
-240 FPGLPLLDK
+240 FPGLPLLDD

-255 LMNGIIG
+255 LMNAIIG

-268 LFQTVRERNGLC
+268 LFQTVRERNGMC
-280 YSVYSFPSSH
+280 YSIYSFPSSH

-304 EQEQKA
+304 EDEAKA
-310 TRLIC
+310 AKLIC
-315 DVLRQFCEEGPTREE
+315 NVLRDFCAEGPTREE

-353 HHLGRSELFQQ
+353 HHLGRYELFTDH
-364 RVLDADE
+364 VVSSDE
-371 LVTAYDAVTAEQICE
+371 LVAAYDAVTADQVRA
-386 LARQVFCFD
+386 LANEVFRFD
-395 KVSICAVGNTAS
+395 QASICAVGNTGDEA
-407 HTYYQELIGADK
+407 YYRSLIG
-419 IRADKFF
+419 

>member
-1 MYEKIVLPN
+1 MYQKIILRN
-10 GVRVVAERIE
+10 GVRVVAERID
-20 HVRSAALGI
+20 HVRSAAIGVWI
-29 WVGNGS
+29 GNGS
-35 RFEPKEQ
+35 RFESAEQ

-58 KHTARQIA
+58 KRTARHIA

-108 CSRFADEDIALER
+108 CSSFADEDIELER

-127 IDMYEDAP
+127 IDMYEDTP
-135 DDVATEKLFEACYQ
+135 EDVATEKLFEACYE

-160 EETLNAMDSKVLHH
+160 EETLARMDSKALHD
-174 YMKCNYH
+174 YVRKNYH
-181 PQDTVVALS
+181 PGDTVVALS
-190 GRFSDADLQYI
+190 GSFSDADLDYI
-201 CELFGQMQ
+201 CELFGEMQ
-209 GNGHN
+209 GSGRNK
-214 EIERASYQPCIV
+214 IEPAHYQPRV
-226 VRPKEIEQNHLCIG
+226 VIRSKEIEQNHLCLG
-240 FPGLPLLDK
+240 FPGLPLLDD

-255 LMNGIIG
+255 LMNAIIG

-268 LFQTVRERNGLC
+268 LFQTVRERNGMC
-280 YSVYSFPSSH
+280 YSIYSFPSSH

-304 EQEQKA
+304 EDEAKA
-310 TRLIC
+310 AKLIC
-315 DVLRQFCEEGPTREE
+315 NVLRDFCAEGPTREE

-353 HHLGRSELFQQ
+353 HHLGRYELFTDH
-364 RVLDADE
+364 VVSSDE
-371 LVTAYDAVTAEQICE
+371 LVAAYDAVTADQVRA
-386 LARQVFCFD
+386 LANEVFRFD
-395 KVSICAVGNTAS
+395 QASICAVGNTGDEA
-407 HTYYQELIGADK
+407 YYRSLIG
-419 IRADKFF
+419 

>member
-1 MYEKIVLPN
+1 MYQKITLRN
-10 GVRVVAERIE
+10 GVRVVAERID
-20 HVRSAALGI
+20 HVRSAAIGVWI
-29 WVGNGS
+29 GNGS
-35 RFEPKEQ
+35 RFESAEQ

-58 KHTARQIA
+58 KRTARHIA

-108 CSRFADEDIALER
+108 CSSFADEDIELER

-127 IDMYEDAP
+127 IDMYEDTP
-135 DDVATEKLFEACYQ
+135 EDVATEKLFEACYE

-160 EETLNAMDSKVLHH
+160 EETLARMDSKALHD
-174 YMKCNYH
+174 YVRKNYH
-181 PQDTVVALS
+181 PEDTVIALS
-190 GRFSDADLQYI
+190 GSFSDADLNYI
-201 CELFGQMQ
+201 CELFGEMQ
-209 GNGHN
+209 GSGRNQ
-214 EIERASYQPCIV
+214 IEPAHYQPRV
-226 VRPKEIEQNHLCIG
+226 VIRSKEIEQNHLCLG
-240 FPGLPLLDK
+240 FPGLPLLDD

-255 LMNGIIG
+255 LMNAIIG

-268 LFQTVRERNGLC
+268 LFQTVRERNGMC
-280 YSVYSFPSSH
+280 YSIYSFPSSH

-304 EQEQKA
+304 EDEAKA
-310 TRLIC
+310 AKLIC
-315 DVLRQFCEEGPTREE
+315 NVLRDFCAEGPTREE

-353 HHLGRSELFQQ
+353 HHLGRYELFTDH
-364 RVLDADE
+364 VVSSDE
-371 LVTAYDAVTAEQICE
+371 LVAAYDAVTADQVRA
-386 LARQVFCFD
+386 LANEVFRFD
-395 KVSICAVGNTAS
+395 QASICAVGNTGDEA
-407 HTYYQELIGADK
+407 YYRRLIG
-419 IRADKFF
+419 

>member
-1 MYEKIVLPN
+1 MYQKITLRN
-10 GVRVVAERIE
+10 GVRVVAERID
-20 HVRSAALGI
+20 HVRSAAIGVWI
-29 WVGNGS
+29 GNGS
-35 RFEPKEQ
+35 RFESAEQ

-58 KHTARQIA
+58 KRTARHIA

-108 CSRFADEDIALER
+108 CSSFADEDIEPER

-127 IDMYEDAP
+127 IDMYEDTP
-135 DDVATEKLFEACYQ
+135 EDVATEKLFEACYE

-160 EETLNAMDSKVLHH
+160 EETLARMDSKALHD
-174 YMKCNYH
+174 YVRKNYH
-181 PQDTVVALS
+181 PEDTVVALS
-190 GRFSDADLQYI
+190 GSFSDADLDYI
-201 CELFGQMQ
+201 CELFGEMQ
-209 GNGHN
+209 GSGRNQ
-214 EIERASYQPCIV
+214 IEPAHYQPRV
-226 VRPKEIEQNHLCIG
+226 VIRPKEIEQNHLCLG
-240 FPGLPLLDK
+240 FPGLPLLDD

-255 LMNGIIG
+255 LMNAIIG

-268 LFQTVRERNGLC
+268 LFQTVRERNGMC
-280 YSVYSFPSSH
+280 YSIYSFPSSH

-304 EQEQKA
+304 EDEAKA
-310 TRLIC
+310 AKLIC
-315 DVLRQFCEEGPTREE
+315 NVLRDFCAEGPTREE

-353 HHLGRSELFQQ
+353 HHLGRYELFT
-364 RVLDADE
+364 DHIISSDE
-371 LVTAYDAVTAEQICE
+371 LVAAYDAVTADQVRA
-386 LARQVFCFD
+386 LANEVFRFD
-395 KVSICAVGNTAS
+395 QASICAVGNTGDEA
-407 HTYYQELIGADK
+407 YYRSLIG
-419 IRADKFF
+419 

>member
-1 MYEKIVLPN
+1 MYQKITLRN
-10 GVRVVAERIE
+10 GVRVVAERID
-20 HVRSAALGI
+20 HVRSAAIGVWI
-29 WVGNGS
+29 GNGS
-35 RFEPKEQ
+35 RFESAEQ

-58 KHTARQIA
+58 KRTARHIA

-108 CSRFADEDIALER
+108 CSSFADEDIELER

-127 IDMYEDAP
+127 IDMYEDTP
-135 DDVATEKLFEACYQ
+135 EDVATEKLFEACYE

-160 EETLNAMDSKVLHH
+160 EETLARMDSKALHD
-174 YMKCNYH
+174 YVRKNYH
-181 PQDTVVALS
+181 PEDTVVALS
-190 GRFSDADLQYI
+190 GSFSDADLDYI
-201 CELFGQMQ
+201 CELFGEMQ
-209 GNGHN
+209 GSGRNQ
-214 EIERASYQPCIV
+214 IEPAHYQPRV
-226 VRPKEIEQNHLCIG
+226 VIRPKEIEQNHLCLG
-240 FPGLPLLDK
+240 FPGLPLLDD

-255 LMNGIIG
+255 LMNAIIG

-268 LFQTVRERNGLC
+268 LFQTVRERNGMC
-280 YSVYSFPSSH
+280 YSIYSFPSSH

-304 EQEQKA
+304 EDEAKA
-310 TRLIC
+310 AKLIC
-315 DVLRQFCEEGPTREE
+315 NVLRDFCAEGPTREE

-353 HHLGRSELFQQ
+353 HHLGRYELFT
-364 RVLDADE
+364 DHIISSDE
-371 LVTAYDAVTAEQICE
+371 LVAAYDAVTADQVRA
-386 LARQVFCFD
+386 LANEVFRFD
-395 KVSICAVGNTAS
+395 QASICAVGNTGDEA
-407 HTYYQELIGADK
+407 YYRSLIG
-419 IRADKFF
+419 

>member
-1 MYEKIVLPN
+1 MYQKIALRN
-10 GVRVVAERIE
+10 GVRVVAERID
-20 HVRSAALGI
+20 HVRSAAIGVWI
-29 WVGNGS
+29 GNGS
-35 RFEPKEQ
+35 RFESAEQ

-58 KHTARQIA
+58 KRTARHIA

-108 CSRFADEDIALER
+108 CSSFANEDIELER

-127 IDMYEDAP
+127 IDMYEDTP
-135 DDVATEKLFEACYQ
+135 EDVATEKLFEACYE

-160 EETLNAMDSKVLHH
+160 EETLARMDSKALHD
-174 YMKCNYH
+174 YVRKNYH
-181 PQDTVVALS
+181 PEDTVVALS
-190 GRFSDADLQYI
+190 GSFSDADLDYI
-201 CELFGQMQ
+201 CELFGEMQ
-209 GNGHN
+209 GSGRNQ
-214 EIERASYQPCIV
+214 IEPAHYQPRV
-226 VRPKEIEQNHLCIG
+226 VIRSKEIEQNHLCLG
-240 FPGLPLLDK
+240 FPGLPLLDD

-255 LMNGIIG
+255 LMNAIIG

-268 LFQTVRERNGLC
+268 LFQTVRERNGMC
-280 YSVYSFPSSH
+280 YSIYSFPSSH

-304 EQEQKA
+304 EDEAKA
-310 TRLIC
+310 AKLIC
-315 DVLRQFCEEGPTREE
+315 NVLRDFCAEGPTREE

-353 HHLGRSELFQQ
+353 HHLGRYELFTDH
-364 RVLDADE
+364 VISSDE
-371 LVTAYDAVTAEQICE
+371 LVAAYDAVTADQVRA
-386 LARQVFCFD
+386 LANEMFRFD
-395 KVSICAVGNTAS
+395 QASICAVGNTGDEA
-407 HTYYQELIGADK
+407 YYRSLIEIG
-419 IRADKFF
+419 RAHV

>member
-1 MYEKIVLPN
+1 MYQKITLRN
-10 GVRVVAERIE
+10 GVRVVAERID
-20 HVRSAALGI
+20 HVRSAAIGVWI
-29 WVGNGS
+29 GNGS
-35 RFEPKEQ
+35 RFESAEQ

-58 KHTARQIA
+58 KRTAQHIA

-108 CSRFADEDIALER
+108 CSSFADEDIELER

-127 IDMYEDAP
+127 IDMYEDTP
-135 DDVATEKLFEACYQ
+135 EDVATEKLFEACYE

-160 EETLNAMDSKVLHH
+160 EETLARMDSKALHD
-174 YMKCNYH
+174 YVRKNYH
-181 PQDTVVALS
+181 PEDTVVALS
-190 GRFSDADLQYI
+190 GSFSDADLDYI
-201 CELFGQMQ
+201 CELFGEMQ
-209 GNGHN
+209 GSGRNQ
-214 EIERASYQPCIV
+214 IEPAHYQPRV
-226 VRPKEIEQNHLCIG
+226 VIRSKEIEQNHLCLG
-240 FPGLPLLDK
+240 FPGLPLLDD

-255 LMNGIIG
+255 LMNAIIG

-268 LFQTVRERNGLC
+268 LFQTVRERNGMC
-280 YSVYSFPSSH
+280 YSIYSFPSSH

-304 EQEQKA
+304 EDEAKA
-310 TRLIC
+310 AKLIC
-315 DVLRQFCEEGPTREE
+315 NVLRDFCTEGPTREE

-353 HHLGRSELFQQ
+353 HHLGRYELFTDH
-364 RVLDADE
+364 VVSSDE
-371 LVTAYDAVTAEQICE
+371 LVAAYDAVTADQVRA
-386 LARQVFCFD
+386 LANEVFRFD
-395 KVSICAVGNTAS
+395 QASICAVGNTGDEA
-407 HTYYQELIGADK
+407 YYRSLIG
-419 IRADKFF
+419 

>member
-1 MYEKIVLPN
+1 MYQKITLRN
-10 GVRVVAERIE
+10 GVRVVAERID
-20 HVRSAALGI
+20 HVRSAAIGVWI
-29 WVGNGS
+29 GNGS
-35 RFEPKEQ
+35 RFESAEQ

-58 KHTARQIA
+58 KRTARHIA

-108 CSRFADEDIALER
+108 CSSFADEDIELER

-127 IDMYEDAP
+127 IDMYEDTP
-135 DDVATEKLFEACYQ
+135 EDVATEKLFEACYE

-160 EETLNAMDSKVLHH
+160 EETLARMDSKALHD
-174 YMKCNYH
+174 YVRKNYH
-181 PQDTVVALS
+181 PEDTVVALS
-190 GRFSDADLQYI
+190 GSFSDADLDYI
-201 CELFGQMQ
+201 CELFGEMQ
-209 GNGHN
+209 GSGRNQ
-214 EIERASYQPCIV
+214 IEPAHYQPRV
-226 VRPKEIEQNHLCIG
+226 VIRPKEIEQNHLCLG
-240 FPGLPLLDK
+240 FPSLPLLDD

-255 LMNGIIG
+255 LMNAIIG

-268 LFQTVRERNGLC
+268 LFQTVRERNGMC
-280 YSVYSFPSSH
+280 YSIYSFPSSH

-304 EQEQKA
+304 EDEAKA
-310 TRLIC
+310 AKLIC
-315 DVLRQFCEEGPTREE
+315 NVLRDFCAEGPTREE

-353 HHLGRSELFQQ
+353 HHLGRYELFT
-364 RVLDADE
+364 DHIISSDE
-371 LVTAYDAVTAEQICE
+371 LVAAYDAVTADQVRA
-386 LARQVFCFD
+386 LANEVFRFD
-395 KVSICAVGNTAS
+395 QASICAVGNTGDEA
-407 HTYYQELIGADK
+407 YYRSLIG
-419 IRADKFF
+419 